1 MSPPPRAWRGRPDD
15 DPIFPSRRAR
25 KRHRGRKRH
34 KRRAGAIVGVLLVI
48 VAIALAAGGLGGA
61 VALRSSCD
69 LKTLRPVEIG
79 ANTFV
84 YARDGSLLGPIPAE
98 RNREPVPRSQINPW
112 MARATVAIEDRRFYG
127 HGGVDAVGIARALYE
142 DVSAGKV
149 VQGGSTITQQLVRN
163 LYPVSKEQT
172 LKRKLKEACLAVK
185 LSRSWSKQRILTA
198 YLNQVYY
205 GNHAYGIE
213 AAAQTYFSRH
223 ASKLTLAQ
231 SALLAGLPQAPTT
244 YDPFHRPA
252 VALDRRDEVLRALL
266 SSRKITPERY
276 AKVVADRHLNLKA
289 GRLYTH
295 IREPYFFSYV
305 REQLQREYGSNTVR
319 SGGLRVYT
327 TVDPKMQKAAQE
339 AIRETLPYS
348 TDPAAAVVS
357 IDPATGAIKAM
368 TAVTPGK
375 KGNQFNLASQA
386 QRQPGSTFKPFVLAA
401 AIEQGM
407 NPASTYYT
415 SAPFHCDAL
424 PWCIP
429 PWDVTTYDHT
439 YAGSISVETAT
450 LKSDNTVY
458 AQLTLDVGP
467 DKVAEM
473 AHRLGVTAALKPV
486 ASIGLGSVVISP
498 LDEASAFATFAAG
511 GIYSKPMA
519 ITKVVLPGGKV
530 DTDAGWGRPQRK
542 RVISDGVAYEVTRV
556 LEENITSGT
565 GTGANIGRPAGGK
578 TGTTSDHAD
587 GWFSGYTPNLET
599 TVWIG
604 YTRGE
609 VPMLNVHG
617 LAVAGANFPATIWHL
632 FMLKATYRLPAIPFP
647 LPSVYP
653 TYGDF
658 TRGHYGYSYAP
669 STGSYTP
676 STSSTTATSTARGPA
691 PPPTHVAPP
700 PTTAPVPP
708 PTTEPAPPPTT
719 EPPPPP
725 PTP

>member
-1 MSPPPRAWRGRPDD
+1 MSPPPPDWRGRPDD

-34 KRRAGAIVGVLLVI
+34 RRRTGAIGVVLLVV
-48 VAIALAAGGLGGA
+48 VAIALIAGGLGGA
-61 VALRSSCD
+61 VALRSGCD

-84 YARDGSLLGPIPAE
+84 YARDGSLLGSIPAE
-98 RNREPVPRSQINPW
+98 RNREPVSRSQISPW
-112 MARATVAIEDRRFYG
+112 MLRATVAIEDRRFYA

-142 DVSAGKV
+142 DISAGKV

-163 LYPVSKEQT
+163 LYPVSKERT
-172 LKRKLKEACLAVK
+172 IKRKLKEACLAVK
-185 LSRSWSKQRILTA
+185 LSHSWSKQRILTA
-198 YLNQVYY
+198 YMNQVYY

-213 AAAQTYFSRH
+213 AAAQTYFSLH
-223 ASKLTLAQ
+223 ASQLTLPQ
-231 SALLAGLPQAPTT
+231 SALLAGLPQAPST

-252 VALDRRDEVLRALL
+252 IALDRRDEVLRALL
-266 SSRKITPERY
+266 VSRKITPARY
-276 AKVVADRHLNLKA
+276 AKVVANRRLNLKA
-289 GRLYTH
+289 GRLYTQ

-327 TVDPKMQKAAQE
+327 TVDPRLQKAAQD

-357 IDPATGAIKAM
+357 IDPASGAIRAM

-386 QRQPGSTFKPFVLAA
+386 QRQPGSTFKAFVLAA

-415 SAPFHCDAL
+415 SAPFHCNAL

-439 YAGSISVETAT
+439 YAGSISVESAT
-450 LKSDNTVY
+450 LRSDNTVY

-467 DKVAEM
+467 DQVAEM
-473 AHRLGVTAALKPV
+473 AHRLGVTAALTPV
-486 ASIGLGSVVISP
+486 ASIGLGSDVISP

-530 DTDAGWGRPQRK
+530 DSEAGWGKPQRK
-542 RVISDGVAYEVTRV
+542 RVITDGVAYEVTRV
-556 LEENITSGT
+556 LQENIQAGT
-565 GTGANIGRPAGGK
+565 GVGANIGRPAAGK

-587 GWFSGYTPNLET
+587 GWFSGYTPNLQA
-599 TVWIG
+599 TVWVG

-609 VPMLNVHG
+609 VPMTNVHG
-617 LAVAGANFPATIWHL
+617 VAVAGGNFPATIWRL
-632 FMLKATYRLPAIPFP
+632 FMLKATWRLPAISFA
-647 LPSVYP
+647 LPSQYP
-653 TYGDF
+653 SYGDF
-658 TRGHYGYSYAP
+658 TRGHYGYLAP
-669 STGSYTP
+669 P
-676 STSSTTATSTARGPA
+676 STSSSSTTTTTTKGSSTGRAPA
-691 PPPTHVAPP
+691 PPPTTVAPP
-700 PTTAPVPP
+700 PTT
-708 PTTEPAPPPTT
+708 
-719 EPPPPP
+719 PPPP
-725 PTP
+725 PTIEPPPTTTPPPPPNP